1 MTSWIFDMDGVIFDS
16 ENLYLSCCEEEA
28 ERLGMENIEETVR
41 RCIGVTTE
49 VTEAILLETYQDAA
63 LVRRFRENTA
73 ALFRKK
79 YQDGQ
84 LKIRTGVRELLQT
97 LKDAGARMAIASSTQ
112 TEIVRSEIR
121 EAGLLDFFDVI
132 VGGDQ
137 APRSKP
143 NPDIFLKAAERL
155 EAKPEDCVV
164 VEDSY
169 HGIRAAKAAGMTAI
183 MVPDLLAPNDEMRQ
197 LADDIA
203 ESLLVIA
210 ESMKKYC
217 SGALRTDSA

>member
-16 ENLYLSCCEEEA
+16 ENLYLSCCAEEA

-132 VGGDQ
+132 VGGD
-137 APRSKP
+137 
-143 NPDIFLKAAERL
+143 PDIFLKAAERL